1 MFGVRHITAL
11 VISIFIHAVLLGCF
25 VLPEFEQDIHQTIAV
40 RLVQPIAMVEPEID
54 PVTPALSPP
63 PVFDAPEPIVEEELP
78 VESEPE
84 LPSVETDTTAPD
96 ISDGDTEAVSI
107 PESTDNGEIG
117 LNNGVDTKIDSS
129 PVESPE
135 SGDEIAEEPG
145 PDLDAILDEYR
156 REVRSA
162 ILAQRAY
169 PPTARRL
176 GREGKARVQFR
187 VDGNGVVS
195 GAEVELSSGDG
206 SLDNAALDAVS
217 AASPVPPI
225 PSELGVERLTLSIL
239 VVFSLE

>member
-1 MFGVRHITAL
+1 MSSVRHITAL
-11 VISIFIHAVLLGCF
+11 AISIVIHAVVLGCL

-54 PVTPALSPP
+54 PVTPSVSPP
-63 PVFDAPEPIVEEELP
+63 PVIDTLEPIVEEEPP

-96 ISDGDTEAVSI
+96 VSDGDAEVVSI
-107 PESTDNGEIG
+107 PDGSDNGENG
-117 LNNGVDTKIDSS
+117 LNNSVDTEIDSS
-129 PVESPE
+129 PVELTEP
-135 SGDEIAEEPG
+135 GDEIVADPG

-169 PPTARRL
+169 PATARRL
-176 GREGKARVQFR
+176 GREGEARVQFT

-195 GAEVELSSGDG
+195 GAEVVLSSGDG
-206 SLDNAALDAVS
+206 SLNRAALDAVS

-225 PSELGVERLTLSIL
+225 PSELGVDRLTLSIL